1 MSAPRF
7 IGLTGDPASLGSWL
21 TGFVPRRCPAL
32 RLNRVFDAPD
42 LVVFASPET
51 PLVPLAEERG
61 VILGRLFAEASPC
74 EPIRALDPSASRH
87 AAWSRGRSLL
97 DGKWGRFVAFTRD
110 AKAIATLRDPSGT
123 IPAYF
128 APMGALELCFSDLE
142 LALGVGYEPRGLDQ
156 EFLRQWLTYPF
167 LRTARTGLCD
177 CEELLPGCVRI
188 NSGSARFVESV
199 WSPWRAASAE
209 RELRDFDTAA
219 RRLRDVALA
228 TIPAQLAGIERP
240 LLQLSG
246 GLDSSIVATCLRRG
260 GVDFSAATF
269 ATRTPE
275 GDERDYARR
284 LASDLEVELIEQGE
298 DELPLDLSPPMRG
311 TLRPPLNPVLQPLD
325 RAFSRAARDSRSRD
339 LVTGAGGDN
348 LFCYLTT
355 AAPALDAFEQ
365 LALGD
370 ALTTLQD
377 VAALGECTLWK
388 AGRYTVRKRLRR
400 RSRPI
405 WARDERFLAPSA
417 LAADP
422 DSHPWL
428 LPPEPPCAGKLEH
441 VEALVRIQY
450 FLRPSH
456 ASGEVMHH
464 PLINQPLMEACLAM
478 PSWLWVRGGRNRAV
492 ARHAFAD
499 LLPPTIVRR
508 RTKGSLAAM
517 CSQAF
522 VQNSGALADLLI
534 GGELS
539 RRQLIDELAVE
550 AYLRTAGDCSDDD
563 YFRIFDL
570 ASLEL
575 WLRAWSA

>member
-1 MSAPRF
+1 MSTPRF
-7 IGLTGDPASLGSWL
+7 IALTGEAASLKAWL
-21 TGFVPRRCPAL
+21 NCFVPQRHSAL
-32 RLNRVFDAPD
+32 RLNRVFDASD

-51 PLVPLAEERG
+51 PFVPLAEERG
-61 VILGRLFAEASPC
+61 VIVGRLFTGPSAC
-74 EPIRALDPSASRH
+74 KPIRVLDLSASRH

-97 DGKWGRFVAFTRD
+97 EGKWGNFVAFTRD
-110 AKAIATLRDPSGT
+110 EKALATLRDPSGT
-123 IPAYF
+123 VPAYL
-128 APMGALELCFSDLE
+128 AAMGALEICFSDLD
-142 LALGVGYEPRGLDQ
+142 LALGAGYEPSGLDE

-167 LRTARTGLCD
+167 LRTARTGLSG
-177 CEELLPGCVRI
+177 CEELPPGSVRI
-188 NSGSARFVESV
+188 SSGPARSVEAL
-199 WSPWRAASAE
+199 WSPWRAANAE
-209 RELRDFDTAA
+209 REVRDFDTAA
-219 RRLRDVALA
+219 RRLRDVALT

-260 GVDFSAATF
+260 GIDFTATTF

-298 DELPLDLSPPMRG
+298 DELPLDLSPPMRR

-325 RAFSRAARDSRSRD
+325 RAFSRAARQSRSRD

-355 AAPALDAFEQ
+355 AAPALDAFER
-365 LALGD
+365 LPLRD
-370 ALTTLQD
+370 ALATLQD

-388 AGRYTVRKRLRR
+388 AGRYAVRKRFRR

-405 WARDERFLAPSA
+405 WARDERFLAPCA
-417 LAADP
+417 LAAAPDP
-422 DSHPWL
+422 HPWL

-441 VEALVRIQY
+441 VEALVRIHF
-450 FLRPSH
+450 FLRPRH
-456 ASGEVMHH
+456 ASGEAMHH
-464 PLINQPLMEACLAM
+464 PLINQPLMEACLAI

-492 ARHAFAD
+492 ARHAFSD

-522 VQNSGALADLLI
+522 VQNSRALADLLL

-539 RRQLIDELAVE
+539 RRCLIDERAVD
-550 AYLRTAGDCSDDD
+550 AYLQSAGGPPNDN

-575 WLRAWSA
+575 WLRSWRV